1 MEPDEPRGSRQVL
14 REPGGAIPPAT
25 HLVAGSEHLGDAKQ
39 FLADLRQRLGRLGL
53 ELNSD
58 MTRLVQFGRFQPSD
72 GRAWLGQ
79 AGNV

>member
-1 MEPDEPRGSRQVL
+1 
-14 REPGGAIPPAT
+14 
-25 HLVAGSEHLGDAKQ
+25 
-39 FLADLRQRLGRLGL
+39 
-53 ELNSD
+53 